1 MEPDAPGETSAGAWM
16 VPENGAVPYAVD
28 VPPVVEV
35 LFAAL
40 FLSERENA
48 PEIGVAHLLAALDTR
63 PSEPITVQ
71 PVGPCSPV
79 PHRDKNLSAKAEAAI
94 EAACAR
100 SGCDLEHLTKDSL
113 RAALLTALRDRGA

>member
-1 MEPDAPGETSAGAWM
+1 MEPDEPSKPPIGWI
-16 VPENGAVPYAVD
+16 VPANGAVPYSVN
-28 VPPVVEV
+28 VPPIVEV

-48 PEIGVAHLLAALDTR
+48 PEIGVAHLLAALDT
-63 PSEPITVQ
+63 PLSEPITAQ
-71 PVGPCSPV
+71 PVEPHSPV
-79 PHRDKNLSAKAEAAI
+79 PHQDKNLCAEAEAAI

-113 RAALLTALRDRGA
+113 RAALLAALRDRGA